1 MLQLYTSYDMNII
14 QPSILSAS
22 FAFLCLFALI
32 GCASTGQVTPEDYSK
47 ENIAIL
53 TQQVPDE
60 IRWKRATQLRGL
72 GEIKPLVPT
81 FDGQGLLMGSWSRSA
96 DPDAPTFVIAHG
108 GGGIGGMLLVMGA
121 DLVTSLNA
129 NVLILDSIWSRGRK
143 SNGGDSIP
151 QSGRTL
157 SSNARMFDLA
167 AAGRW
172 LSNQGVKPE
181 KTYVI
186 GESQG
191 GWGVLRAFT
200 DDSGIANLIKPY
212 FAGGVALYPVCEEPG
227 SKHTEANNFVFH
239 RLGPYHSPVLIIT
252 GGRDTLTNISYCVD
266 KTLKSAARWL
276 HWEDVTHAFN
286 IDTHGLFVMS
296 VDGTCKTMVNS
307 FGAHQFCFNQR
318 RTNEMMDEIRRFI
331 KTK

>member
-1 MLQLYTSYDMNII
+1 MDLY
-14 QPSILSAS
+14 PSTI
-22 FAFLCLFALI
+22 FGTRIAFLCLFALI
-32 GCASTGQVTPEDYSK
+32 GCSSTGQITPEDYSR
-47 ENIAIL
+47 ENITIRA
-53 TQQVPDE
+53 QHVPDE
-60 IRWKRATQLRGL
+60 IRWRRATELRGL

-81 FDGQGLLMGSWSRSA
+81 FDGQGLLMASWSRSA
-96 DPDAPTFVIAHG
+96 DPNAPTFVIAHG

-121 DLVTSLNA
+121 DLVTFLNA

-181 KTYVI
+181 KTYAI

-200 DDSGIANLIKPY
+200 DDPGIVSLIKPY

-227 SKHTEANNFVFH
+227 TKHTEENNFVFH

-252 GGRDTLTNISYCVD
+252 GGRDTLTNISYCAD

-296 VDGTCKTMVNS
+296 VDGTCKTMVNG
-307 FGAHQFCFNQR
+307 FGAHQFCFNRR
-318 RTNEMMDEIRRFI
+318 RTNEMMEEIREFVKPR
-331 KTK
+331 

>member
-1 MLQLYTSYDMNII
+1 MNIV
-14 QPSILSAS
+14 LAS
-22 FAFLCLFALI
+22 SFSPHLATLCLFALI
-32 GCASTGQVTPEDYSK
+32 GCSSTGPVTPEDYSR
-47 ENIAIL
+47 ENTVVK

-60 IRWKRATQLRGL
+60 IRWRRATQFRGL
-72 GEIKPLVPT
+72 AEIKALVPT
-81 FDGQGLLMGSWSRSA
+81 FDGQGLLMASWNRSA

-143 SNGGDSIP
+143 TNGGDSIK
-151 QSGRTL
+151 QSGKTL

-167 AAGRW
+167 AAGLW
-172 LSNQGVKPE
+172 LSSQGVKPE
-181 KTYVI
+181 KTFVI

-200 DDSGIANLIKPY
+200 DDPGIVSLIKPY

-227 SKHTEANNFVFH
+227 TKHTEAKNFVFH

-252 GGRDTLTNISYCVD
+252 GGKDTLTNISYCSD
-266 KTLKSAARWL
+266 KTLKSASQWL

-286 IDTHGLFVMS
+286 IETHGLFSPS
-296 VDGTCKTMVNS
+296 VDGTCKTMANG
-307 FGAHQFCFNQR
+307 FGEHQFCFNQR
-318 RTNEMMDEIRRFI
+318 RTQEMMDAIRNFI
-331 KTK
+331 KTN

>member
-1 MLQLYTSYDMNII
+1 MAILKRYLIFAIFFII
-14 QPSILSAS
+14 
-22 FAFLCLFALI
+22 ALT
-32 GCASTGQVTPEDYSK
+32 GCSSSGPVTLDDYSR
-47 ENIAIL
+47 ENIFIR
-53 TQQVPDE
+53 TQQVPE
-60 IRWKRATQLRGL
+60 EARWRRATQLRGL
-72 GEIKPLVPT
+72 GEIKPLIPAI
-81 FDGQGLLMGSWSRSA
+81 DGQGLLMASWTKSA
-96 DPDAPTFVIAHG
+96 DPNAPTFVIAHG
-108 GGGIGGMLLVMGA
+108 GGGIGGMLLVMA
-121 DLVTSLNA
+121 QDLFSSLNA
-129 NVLILDSIWSRGRK
+129 NVLILDSIWSRGRQ

-172 LSNQGVKPE
+172 LSSQGVRAE
-181 KTYVI
+181 KTFVI

-200 DDSGIANLIKPY
+200 DDPGVVNLIKPY

-227 SKHTEANNFVFH
+227 TKHTEANNYVFH

-252 GGRDTLTNISYCVD
+252 GGRDTLTPISYCAD
-266 KTLKSAARWL
+266 KTLKSAAKWL

-286 IDTHGLFVMS
+286 IETHGLYRPS
-296 VDGTCKTMVNS
+296 VDGTCKTMTNA

-318 RTNEMMDEIRRFI
+318 RTEEMMEEIRRFV
-331 KTK
+331 KSY